1 MINIKENNKIFAELV
16 MELIE
21 NKYDI
26 LFNYDI
32 IPYDENWSRLIID
45 FDINLKNNF
54 IAVPI
59 YYQVQVMDK
68 LVEDISKKIDEY
80 IIKSYIR

>member
-1 MINIKENNKIFAELV
+1 MINIKQNNKIFAELV
-16 MELIE
+16 IELIK

-26 LFNYDI
+26 LYYDI
-32 IPYDENWSRLIID
+32 IPYDESWDRLMIV
-45 FDINLKNNF
+45 FYINLKNNF
-54 IAVPI
+54 IVVPI

>member
-16 MELIE
+16 MELIK

-32 IPYDENWSRLIID
+32 IPYDESWSRLIID
-45 FDINLKNNF
+45 FDINLKNNY